1 MHRNNPPKRHSDSER
16 LRKYSEILLPRAVSH
31 TLKRPH
37 CEFSSFEMSR
47 DENHKSSHDS
57 LLHTLRRPNPVIS
70 EERED
75 PPSISVQSAVANKS
89 WRKLRKAI
97 LLKSSTLIADRKE
110 SNNVNSNDDFLDYFS
125 TFKRPS
131 QNSYCARRSIGSRND
146 TINQKSSLVDDQFF
160 FEGFNKLSDPQPSC
174 DEKEPTHDSSSPP
187 ETQKHSL
194 RIFRNPDKELEV
206 KVPSSKLLHI
216 YQPQTKHNASSSK
229 ESVSIQI
236 EEWGGLEDDC
246 LPDVKPSQYKPKY
259 PWWHHL
265 RFLKYCLPKR
275 ARFAKSSNISD
286 ANTSANDNNINHI
299 RNTHF
304 ICNPQG
310 KFMFIWLGIVAMA
323 TVYNLWT
330 AILRQ
335 AFHEVQK
342 GRTALWIGLDGIAD
356 LIYLADIMVQF
367 RTSYLEKGLV
377 VKDTRKIATRYLWS
391 RNFASDSLA
400 LIPLDLFQ
408 LVIGIH
414 PLLRFPRFLK
424 CFRAW
429 HWKIMVENRTT
440 FPNSWRVLT
449 LTHILFLG
457 CHWFA
462 SIYYILSESTQFQ
475 DPWGYPAPV
484 TPELQSLLRKYLQC
498 FYWATVTL
506 TTIGDINDP
515 SVTFQ

>member
-1 MHRNNPPKRHSDSER
+1 MHRNNPPKRHSDSSR
-16 LRKYSEILLPRAVSH
+16 LRKYSEILLPRSVSQ
-31 TLKRPH
+31 TLKRSH
-37 CEFSSFEMSR
+37 REFGSFEMNR
-47 DENHKSSHDS
+47 ERNGKSSHDS
-57 LLHTLRRPNPVIS
+57 LLYCPRRQNPIIS
-70 EERED
+70 VERED
-75 PPSISVQSAVANKS
+75 SPSMQGQSTRGTRS
-89 WRKLRKAI
+89 WQRLRKAI
-97 LLKSSTLIADRKE
+97 LFRSSTLTADRKE
-110 SNNVNSNDDFLDYFS
+110 RNNDDFLDFFS
-125 TFKRPS
+125 TLKRPS
-131 QNSYCARRSIGSRND
+131 QNSYCEKRCTTSRND
-146 TINQKSSLVDDQFF
+146 TKNQKPPPINDQFP
-160 FEGFNKLSDPQPSC
+160 FEGFNKLSDSRSIR
-174 DEKEPTHDSSSPP
+174 DESKPTHDLFSPI
-187 ETQKHSL
+187 EIKQHSL
-194 RIFRNPDKELEV
+194 RIYRTSDKEV
-206 KVPSSKLLHI
+206 KVNVPSSKPLHI
-216 YQPQTKHNASSSK
+216 YQAQPKHNASCSA
-229 ESVSIQI
+229 ESVSVQI
-236 EEWGGLEDDC
+236 EEWGGLEDGC
-246 LPDVKPSQYKPKY
+246 PPDPGSSQYEYKN
-259 PWWHHL
+259 PWYSRL
-265 RFLKYCLPKR
+265 QFLKYCLPKR
-275 ARFAKSSNISD
+275 ARFAKSSNSCD
-286 ANTSANDNNINHI
+286 ANTSENSNTLSHS
-299 RNTHF
+299 RSTHF

-342 GRTALWIGLDGIAD
+342 GRTALWIGLDGVAD

-408 LVIGIH
+408 LVIGIQ

-440 FPNSWRVLT
+440 FPNTWRVLT

-462 SIYYILSESTQFQ
+462 SIYYILSESTHFQ